1 MIGRMLSAGLDTNP
15 IIVDYSYDMP
25 KYLKEQYLGMFIK
38 YTGNNTDEYKN
49 GYTYQ
54 VSQKQNGT
62 DTVYFFAPYFYLE
75 SLASSADT
83 SKIIDGYQA
92 YNDNGKKIVG
102 QYKTSEKVITENGT
116 FYPADDSVNAY
127 SKVTV
132 NIAGETAENPYI
144 ATTDSEMAAYLAAE
158 YKDSFVR
165 MDYAKYRVALP
176 VDATYD
182 KAKFN
187 YESIGIPRM
196 CAYIDKWLGS
206 DSSKNVLTLKITG
219 GASGAE
225 LTVYVRTTA
234 YKFSNTDGTYGYA
247 LGIKTTSVNES
258 GEYSNGVAP
267 AFLYHIKSGTVID
280 DWTADNDYN
289 VGWTYFGGDTG
300 ESTMETLN
308 GVIQLMYQ
316 NRTGQY
322 TVAVSD
328 ALVLTNMAGSEV
340 DNKYV
345 EGAVYKVTAKYI
357 ENNTYV
363 AESPFQVGDQLA
375 GATVYLNQQITSDE
389 FEEMCNELA
398 KVTDFGFAEG
408 VFIFA
413 NVDYPLAEPSD
424 EASMQAFYT
433 SGALLTAEQRTYS
446 QGPGTQQQN
455 YCQLASY
462 SMLTDNFDAPVIL
475 GKESTPNGLVPVS
488 PATPAS
494 FTVASSITVP
504 DLGALAVPATITKIN
519 FPTLLNA
526 IAGKTANF
534 TKQSTIV
541 TTYVPVLQASNGAYE
556 EAQTEAELDAKIVND
571 NIGKIYQYTGVTG
584 SKYKNQSL
592 YIILED

>member
-1 MIGRMLSAGLDTNP
+1 MLSAGLDTNP

-25 KYLKEQYLGMFIK
+25 KYLKEQYLGIFVK
-38 YTGNNTDEYKN
+38 YTGNDTDEYKN

-54 VSQKQNGT
+54 VSQKQSGT

-144 ATTDSEMAAYLAAE
+144 ATTDAEMSAYLAAE
-158 YKDSFVR
+158 YKDSFIR

-176 VDATYD
+176 ANATYD
-182 KAKFN
+182 QAKFN
-187 YESIGIPRM
+187 YESIGISRM

-206 DSSKNVLTLKITG
+206 DSSKIVLNLNIT
-219 GASGAE
+219 SSN
-225 LTVYVRTTA
+225 LTADVKFTV
-234 YKFSNTDGTYGYA
+234 YKFSNSDGTYGYA
-247 LGIKTTSVNES
+247 ANVKIDYNDGTSS
-258 GEYSNGVAP
+258 DPSP
-267 AFLYHIKSGTVID
+267 AFLYHIKSGTVINS
-280 DWTADNDYN
+280 WTADKDYN
-289 VGWTYFGGDTG
+289 VGWTNFGGDTG

-308 GVIQLMYQ
+308 GIIQLLYQ
-316 NRTGQY
+316 NRTGSY

-328 ALVLTNMAGSEV
+328 ALVLTNMACSEV
-340 DNKYV
+340 NNKYV
-345 EGAVYKVTAKYI
+345 EGAVYKVAAKYN
-357 ENNTYV
+357 EVNTYV
-363 AESPFQVGDQLA
+363 AESPFQAGDQLA

-389 FEEMCNELA
+389 FEALCEELS
-398 KVTDFGFAEG
+398 KTTDFGDLGE

-413 NVDYPLAEPSD
+413 NVDYPVTIPDNAPDEDYLAVYAP
-424 EASMQAFYT
+424 QAFLLAGQNSYGMT
-433 SGALLTAEQRTYS
+433 NFWQLSSISLNEGATT
-446 QGPGTQQQN
+446 
-455 YCQLASY
+455 
-462 SMLTDNFDAPVIL
+462 IL
-475 GKESTPNGLVPVS
+475 GKQYTNSGPVPVS
-488 PATPAS
+488 PATPSS
-494 FTVASSITVP
+494 FTVGASFEINDFGTVTVP
-504 DLGALAVPATITKIN
+504 ANITKIN

-534 TKQSTIV
+534 TKQSIIE
-541 TTYVPVLQASNGAYE
+541 TTYVPVLQAQNGVYE

>member
-25 KYLKEQYLGMFIK
+25 KYLKEQYLGMFVK

-144 ATTDSEMAAYLAAE
+144 ATTDAEMEAYLAAE

-165 MDYAKYRVALP
+165 MDYAKYRVSLP
-176 VDATYD
+176 ANATYD
-182 KAKFN
+182 QAKFN

-219 GASGAE
+219 GPSGVE
-225 LTVYVRTTA
+225 LIIYVRTIA
-234 YKFSNTDGTYGYA
+234 YKFSNADGTYGYA
-247 LGIKTTSVNES
+247 LGIRLSSADES
-258 GEYSNGVAP
+258 GGEYSDGVTP

-280 DWTADNDYN
+280 GWTADKDYN
-289 VGWTYFGGDTG
+289 EGWTYFGGDTG
-300 ESTMETLN
+300 ESTMQSLN
-308 GVIQLMYQ
+308 SIIQVTYQ
-316 NRTGQY
+316 GRTGQY
-322 TVAVSD
+322 TIAVSD

-345 EGAVYKVTAKYI
+345 EGAIYKVAAKYI

-389 FEEMCNELA
+389 FEALCEELA
-398 KVTDFGFAEG
+398 KTTDFGDLGE

-413 NVDYPLAEPSD
+413 NVDYPVTIPHDAPDEDYLAVYAP
-424 EASMQAFYT
+424 QAFLSAGQNSYGMT
-433 SGALLTAEQRTYS
+433 NFWQLISMSLNEGATT
-446 QGPGTQQQN
+446 
-455 YCQLASY
+455 
-462 SMLTDNFDAPVIL
+462 IL
-475 GKESTPNGLVPVS
+475 GKQYTNSGPVTVS
-488 PATPAS
+488 PATPSS
-494 FTVASSITVP
+494 FTVGASFEINDFGTVT
-504 DLGALAVPATITKIN
+504 VPATITKIN

-534 TKQSTIV
+534 TKQSVVEVI
-541 TTYVPVLQASNGAYE
+541 YIPVLQASNGAYE

>member
-15 IIVDYSYDMP
+15 IIVDYSHDMP

-75 SLASSADT
+75 SLASPADT

-102 QYKTSEKVITENGT
+102 QYKTSEKVITKNGT
-116 FYPADDSVNAY
+116 FYPVDDGINAY
-127 SKVTV
+127 GKVTV
-132 NIAGETAENPYI
+132 NVAGGTAENPYI
-144 ATTDSEMAAYLAAE
+144 ATTDSEMGAYLAAE
-158 YKDSFVR
+158 YNDSFVR

-176 VDATYD
+176 ANATYD
-182 KAKFN
+182 QAKFN

-206 DSSKNVLTLKITG
+206 DSSKIVLNLKITG
-219 GASGAE
+219 GSGSAA
-225 LTVYVRTTA
+225 LTADVKFTV
-234 YKFSNTDGTYGYA
+234 YKFSNSDGTYGYA
-247 LGIKTTSVNES
+247 ASVRIDYNDGTSSEPGPV
-258 GEYSNGVAP
+258 
-267 AFLYHIKSGTVID
+267 FLYHIKSGTVID
-280 DWTADNDYN
+280 GWTADKDYN
-289 VGWTYFGGDTG
+289 EGWTYFGGDTG
-300 ESTMETLN
+300 GSSMETLN
-308 GVIQLMYQ
+308 GVIQLLYGQ

-389 FEEMCNELA
+389 FEALCEELA
-398 KVTDFGFAEG
+398 KTTDFGDLGEA
-408 VFIFA
+408 FIFA
-413 NVDYPLAEPSD
+413 NVDYPVTLPYDAPDEDYLAVYAP
-424 EASMQAFYT
+424 QAFLMAGQNSYGMT
-433 SGALLTAEQRTYS
+433 NFWQLISVSLNEGATT
-446 QGPGTQQQN
+446 
-455 YCQLASY
+455 
-462 SMLTDNFDAPVIL
+462 IL
-475 GKESTPNGLVPVS
+475 GKQRTNSGPVPVS
-488 PATPAS
+488 PATPSS
-494 FTVASSITVP
+494 FTVGASFEINDFGTVT
-504 DLGALAVPATITKIN
+504 VPATITKIN

-534 TKQSTIV
+534 TKQSVVEAI
-541 TTYVPVLQASNGAYE
+541 YVPVLQASNGAYE

>member
-15 IIVDYSYDMP
+15 IIVDYSHDMP

-54 VSQKQNGT
+54 VSQKQSGT

-144 ATTDSEMAAYLAAE
+144 ATTDAEMSAYLAAE

-165 MDYAKYRVALP
+165 MDYAKYRVSLP

-182 KAKFN
+182 QAKFN
-187 YESIGIPRM
+187 YESIGISRM

-206 DSSKNVLTLKITG
+206 DSSKIVLNLNIT
-219 GASGAE
+219 SSN
-225 LTVYVRTTA
+225 LTADVKFTV
-234 YKFSNTDGTYGYA
+234 YKFSNSDGTHGYA
-247 LGIKTTSVNES
+247 ANVKIDYNDGTSSEPS
-258 GEYSNGVAP
+258 P

-280 DWTADNDYN
+280 SWTADKDYN
-289 VGWTYFGGDTG
+289 VGWTNFGGDTG

-308 GVIQLMYQ
+308 GVIQLLYQ
-316 NRTGQY
+316 GRTGSY

-345 EGAVYKVTAKYI
+345 EGAVYKVAAKYN
-357 ENNTYV
+357 EVNTYV

-389 FEEMCNELA
+389 FEALCEELS
-398 KVTDFGFAEG
+398 KTTDFGDLGE

-413 NVDYPLAEPSD
+413 NVDYPVTIPDNAPDEDYLAVYAP
-424 EASMQAFYT
+424 QAFLLAGQNSYGMT
-433 SGALLTAEQRTYS
+433 NFWQLISISLNEGATT
-446 QGPGTQQQN
+446 
-455 YCQLASY
+455 
-462 SMLTDNFDAPVIL
+462 IL
-475 GKESTPNGLVPVS
+475 GKQYTNSGPVPVS
-488 PATPAS
+488 PATPSS
-494 FTVASSITVP
+494 FTVGASFEINDFGTVTVP
-504 DLGALAVPATITKIN
+504 ANITKIN

-526 IAGKTANF
+526 IAGKTPNF

-541 TTYVPVLQASNGAYE
+541 TTYVPVLQAQNGVYE

>member
-1 MIGRMLSAGLDTNP
+1 MLSAGLDTNP
-15 IIVDYSYDMP
+15 IIVDYSHDMP

-54 VSQKQNGT
+54 VSQKQSGT

-144 ATTDSEMAAYLAAE
+144 ATTDAEMSAYLAAE

-176 VDATYD
+176 ANATYD
-182 KAKFN
+182 QAKFN
-187 YESIGIPRM
+187 YESIGISRM

-206 DSSKNVLTLKITG
+206 DSSKIVLNLNIT
-219 GASGAE
+219 SSN
-225 LTVYVRTTA
+225 LTADVKFTV
-234 YKFSNTDGTYGYA
+234 YKFSNSEGTHGYAANVKIDYNDGT
-247 LGIKTTSVNES
+247 SSEPS
-258 GEYSNGVAP
+258 P

-280 DWTADNDYN
+280 SWTADKDYN
-289 VGWTYFGGDTG
+289 VGWTNFGGDTG

-308 GVIQLMYQ
+308 GVIQLLYQ
-316 NRTGQY
+316 NRTGSY

-345 EGAVYKVTAKYI
+345 EGAVYKVSAKYV
-357 ENNTYV
+357 ENNNYV

-389 FEEMCNELA
+389 FEALCEELSKTA
-398 KVTDFGFAEG
+398 DFGEFGEL
-408 VFIFA
+408 FIFA
-413 NVDYPLAEPSD
+413 NIDYPITIPEGDDA
-424 EASMQAFYT
+424 AKAFYT
-433 SGALLTAEQRTYS
+433 YQAFLMAQRSEGIS
-446 QGPGTQQQN
+446 QLRSISVNNGDTIMLGT
-455 YCQLASY
+455 
-462 SMLTDNFDAPVIL
+462 
-475 GKESTPNGLVPVS
+475 ESSSTGDVPVS
-488 PATPAS
+488 PATPAN
-494 FTVASSITVP
+494 FTVAASVHVP
-504 DLGALAVPATITKIN
+504 DYGTTAVPATITKIN

-526 IAGKTANF
+526 IAGKTPNF
-534 TKQSTIV
+534 TKQSVVEAI
-541 TTYVPVLQASNGAYE
+541 YVPVLQASNGVYE
-556 EAQTEAELDAKIVND
+556 EAQTEAKLDAKIVND
-571 NIGKIYQYTGVTG
+571 NIGKIYQYTGATG
-584 SKYKNQSL
+584 NKYKNQSL
-592 YIILED
+592 YIIMED

>member
-54 VSQKQNGT
+54 VSQKQSGT

-132 NIAGETAENPYI
+132 NVAGETAENPYI
-144 ATTDSEMAAYLAAE
+144 ATTDSEMEAYLAAE

-165 MDYAKYRVALP
+165 MDYAKYRVSLP

-219 GASGAE
+219 GSSGAE
-225 LTVYVRTTA
+225 LTVYVRTTV
-234 YKFSNTDGTYGYA
+234 YKFSNADGTYGYA
-247 LGIKTTSVNES
+247 LGVRSSSVDES
-258 GEYSNGVAP
+258 GEYSDGVTP

-280 DWTADNDYN
+280 GWTADKDYSI
-289 VGWTYFGGDTG
+289 GWTYFGGDTG
-300 ESTMETLN
+300 ESTMQTLN

-316 NRTGQY
+316 GRIGSY

-345 EGAVYKVTAKYI
+345 EGAVYKVAAKYV
-357 ENNTYV
+357 ENNNYV

-389 FEEMCNELA
+389 F
-398 KVTDFGFAEG
+398 
-408 VFIFA
+408 
-413 NVDYPLAEPSD
+413 
-424 EASMQAFYT
+424 
-433 SGALLTAEQRTYS
+433 
-446 QGPGTQQQN
+446 
-455 YCQLASY
+455 
-462 SMLTDNFDAPVIL
+462 
-475 GKESTPNGLVPVS
+475 
-488 PATPAS
+488 
-494 FTVASSITVP
+494 
-504 DLGALAVPATITKIN
+504 
-519 FPTLLNA
+519 
-526 IAGKTANF
+526 
-534 TKQSTIV
+534 
-541 TTYVPVLQASNGAYE
+541 
-556 EAQTEAELDAKIVND
+556 
-571 NIGKIYQYTGVTG
+571 
-584 SKYKNQSL
+584 
-592 YIILED
+592 

>member
-15 IIVDYSYDMP
+15 IIVDYSHDMP
-25 KYLKEQYLGMFIK
+25 KYLKEQYLGMFVK

-116 FYPADDSVNAY
+116 FYPVDDGINAY

-132 NIAGETAENPYI
+132 NVAGGTAENPYI
-144 ATTDSEMAAYLAAE
+144 ATTDSEMGAYLAAE

-176 VDATYD
+176 AAATSTTAIL
-182 KAKFN
+182 KC
-187 YESIGIPRM
+187 ESIGIPRM

-206 DSSKNVLTLKITG
+206 DSEKVILNLEWVTG
-219 GASGAE
+219 DT
-225 LTVYVRTTA
+225 TVDAQFKV
-234 YKFSNTDGTYGYA
+234 YKKLNANGTYAYA
-247 LGIKTTSVNES
+247 MGMSLGEGITPIFVYN
-258 GEYSNGVAP
+258 AP
-267 AFLYHIKSGTVID
+267 NGTVFD
-280 DWTADNDYN
+280 DYIFHPDDFTVSSGWVSDTDDYSIVEQIN
-289 VGWTYFGGDTG
+289 QLI
-300 ESTMETLN
+300 TLN
-308 GVIQLMYQ
+308 LTGK
-316 NRTGQY
+316 TGQY

-357 ENNTYV
+357 ESNNYV

-389 FEEMCNELA
+389 FEALCEELSKTA
-398 KVTDFGFAEG
+398 DFGEFGEL
-408 VFIFA
+408 FIFA
-413 NVDYPLAEPSD
+413 NIDYPITVPVDDDA
-424 EASMQAFYT
+424 AKAFYT
-433 SGALLTAEQRTYS
+433 YQAFLMAQRSEGIS
-446 QGPGTQQQN
+446 QLRSISVNNGETIMLGT
-455 YCQLASY
+455 
-462 SMLTDNFDAPVIL
+462 
-475 GKESTPNGLVPVS
+475 ESTSTGDVPVS

-494 FTVASSITVP
+494 FTVLSSVTVP
-504 DLGALAVPATITKIN
+504 DYGTTTVPATITKIN

-534 TKQSTIV
+534 TKQSVVEAI
-541 TTYVPVLQASNGAYE
+541 YVPVLQASNGAYE

-571 NIGKIYQYTGVTG
+571 NIGKIYQYTGATG
-584 SKYKNQSL
+584 NKYKNQSL

>member
-25 KYLKEQYLGMFIK
+25 KYLKEQYLGIFVK
-38 YTGNNTDEYKN
+38 YTGNDTDEYKN

-54 VSQKQNGT
+54 VSQKQSGT

-116 FYPADDSVNAY
+116 FYPADDGVNAY

-144 ATTDSEMAAYLAAE
+144 ATTDAEMEAYLAAE

-165 MDYAKYRVALP
+165 MDYAKYRVSLP

-206 DSSKNVLTLKITG
+206 DSSKNVLTLKVTG
-219 GASGAE
+219 GSSGAE
-225 LTVYVRTTA
+225 LTVYLRTTA
-234 YKFSNTDGTYGYA
+234 YKFSNDDGTYGYA
-247 LGIKTTSVNES
+247 LAVRFSSVNES
-258 GEYSNGVAP
+258 GGEDSDGTNP
-267 AFLYHIKSGTVID
+267 AFLYHIKSGTVVD
-280 DWTADNDYN
+280 GWTADKDYN
-289 VGWTYFGGDTG
+289 VGWTYFGGDT
-300 ESTMETLN
+300 ETSTMDAMNELVN
-308 GVIQLMYQ
+308 LMYGQ
-316 NRTGQY
+316 NRTGSY

-328 ALVLTNMAGSEV
+328 ALILTNMAGSEV

-345 EGAVYKVTAKYI
+345 EGAVYKVSAKYI

-389 FEEMCNELA
+389 FEALCEELA
-398 KVTDFGFAEG
+398 KTTYFGDLGE

-413 NVDYPLAEPSD
+413 NVDYPVTIPDNAPDEDYLAVYAP
-424 EASMQAFYT
+424 QAFLMAGQNSYGMT
-433 SGALLTAEQRTYS
+433 NFWQLISMSLNEGATT
-446 QGPGTQQQN
+446 
-455 YCQLASY
+455 
-462 SMLTDNFDAPVIL
+462 IL
-475 GKESTPNGLVPVS
+475 GKQYTNSGPVSVS
-488 PATPAS
+488 PATPSS
-494 FTVASSITVP
+494 FTVGASFEINDFGTVT
-504 DLGALAVPATITKIN
+504 VPATITKIN

-526 IAGKTANF
+526 IAGKTPNF
-534 TKQSTIV
+534 TKQSVIEAI
-541 TTYVPVLQASNGAYE
+541 YVPVLQTQNGVYE

>member
-15 IIVDYSYDMP
+15 IIVDYSHDMP
-25 KYLKEQYLGMFIK
+25 KYLKEQYLGMFVK

-116 FYPADDSVNAY
+116 FYPVDDGINAY

-132 NIAGETAENPYI
+132 NVAGGTAENPYI
-144 ATTDSEMAAYLAAE
+144 ATTDSEMGAYLAAE

-176 VDATYD
+176 AAATSTTAIL
-182 KAKFN
+182 KC
-187 YESIGIPRM
+187 ESIGIPRM

-206 DSSKNVLTLKITG
+206 DSEKVILNLEWVTGDTTVDAQFKVYKKLNANGTYAYAMGMSLGEGITPIF
-219 GASGAE
+219 
-225 LTVYVRTTA
+225 VYNA
-234 YKFSNTDGTYGYA
+234 PDGTVFDDY
-247 LGIKTTSVNES
+247 IFHPDDFTVSS
-258 GEYSNGVAP
+258 GWVSDTDDYSIVEQINQ
-267 AFLYHIKSGTVID
+267 LI
-280 DWTADNDYN
+280 
-289 VGWTYFGGDTG
+289 
-300 ESTMETLN
+300 TLN
-308 GVIQLMYQ
+308 LTGK
-316 NRTGQY
+316 TGQY

-357 ENNTYV
+357 ESNNYV

-389 FEEMCNELA
+389 FEALCEELSKTA
-398 KVTDFGFAEG
+398 DFGEFGEL
-408 VFIFA
+408 FIFA
-413 NVDYPLAEPSD
+413 NIDYPITVPVDDDA
-424 EASMQAFYT
+424 AKAFYT
-433 SGALLTAEQRTYS
+433 YQAFLMAQRSEGIS
-446 QGPGTQQQN
+446 QLRSISVNNGETIMLGT
-455 YCQLASY
+455 
-462 SMLTDNFDAPVIL
+462 
-475 GKESTPNGLVPVS
+475 ESTSTGDVPVS

-494 FTVASSITVP
+494 FTVLSSVTVP
-504 DLGALAVPATITKIN
+504 DYGTTTVPATITKIN

-534 TKQSTIV
+534 TKQSVVEAI
-541 TTYVPVLQASNGAYE
+541 YVPVLQASNGAYE

-571 NIGKIYQYTGVTG
+571 NIGKIYQYTGLTG

>member
-1 MIGRMLSAGLDTNP
+1 MLSAGLDTNP
-15 IIVDYSYDMP
+15 IIVDYSYNMP

-132 NIAGETAENPYI
+132 SIAGETAENPYI
-144 ATTDSEMAAYLAAE
+144 ATTDSEMEAYLAAE

-176 VDATYD
+176 ANATYD
-182 KAKFN
+182 QAKFN

-206 DSSKNVLTLKITG
+206 DSSKIVLNLKITG
-219 GASGAE
+219 GSGSAA
-225 LTVYVRTTA
+225 LTADVKFTV
-234 YKFSNTDGTYGYA
+234 YKFSNSDGTYGYA
-247 LGIKTTSVNES
+247 ASVRIDYNDGTSSEPGPV
-258 GEYSNGVAP
+258 
-267 AFLYHIKSGTVID
+267 FLYHIKLGTVID
-280 DWTADNDYN
+280 GWTADKDYN
-289 VGWTYFGGDTG
+289 EGWTYFGGDTG
-300 ESTMETLN
+300 GSSMETLN
-308 GVIQLMYQ
+308 GVIQLLYGQ

-328 ALVLTNMAGSEV
+328 ALILTNMAGSEV

-345 EGAVYKVTAKYI
+345 EGAVYKVAAKYV

-389 FEEMCNELA
+389 FEAMCDELA
-398 KVTDFGFAEG
+398 KTTDFGFYEG
-408 VFIFA
+408 MFIFA
-413 NVDYPLAEPSD
+413 NIDYPLVEPED
-424 EASMQAFYT
+424 AGPFYT
-433 SGALLTAEQRTYS
+433 PLALLFAEQRTYS
-446 QGPGTQQQN
+446 SGPSGPNAQQQT
-455 YCQLASY
+455 YYQLGSY
-462 SMLTDNFDAPVIL
+462 SLDTGVNSPVIL
-475 GKESTPNGLVPVS
+475 GKKSTANGLVTVS
-488 PATPAS
+488 PATPSS
-494 FTVASSITVP
+494 FTVATSITVN
-504 DLGALAVPATITKIN
+504 DVGALTVPATITKIN

-526 IAGKTANF
+526 IAGKTPNF

-571 NIGKIYQYTGVTG
+571 NIGKIYQYTGTTG
-584 SKYKNQSL
+584 NKYKNQSL
-592 YIILED
+592 YMIIED